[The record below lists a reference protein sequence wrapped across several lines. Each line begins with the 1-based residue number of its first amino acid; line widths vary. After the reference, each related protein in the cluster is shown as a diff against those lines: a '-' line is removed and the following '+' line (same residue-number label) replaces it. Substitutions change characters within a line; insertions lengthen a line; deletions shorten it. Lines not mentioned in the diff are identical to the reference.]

1 MSITAVNI
9 TSVLWY
15 NLRMLKRK
23 QEKRSPLPPNVDAAV
38 AIADVP
44 VKIGLYHGAELLDE
58 YDDVI
63 DLEFNA
69 RTKDGLALGMRMSE
83 LCRNGLK
90 TEDALFTIASEM
102 VKAQGIESLHSLI
115 GTELFK
121 KASGHEIH
129 VHVKR
134 NGEIKFKM
142 PYKG

>member
-1 MSITAVNI
+1 MSMIIKHASNE
-9 TSVLWY
+9 LCY
-15 NLRMLKRK
+15 NLCMGKRK
-23 QEKRSPLPPNVDAAV
+23 QEKRSPLPPNVDADI

-44 VKIGLYHGAELLDE
+44 VKISLYHGEKLINE
-58 YDDVI
+58 YEDVI
-63 DLEFNA
+63 DLEFNY
-69 RTKDGLALGMRMSE
+69 RLETGGVLGIWMSE
-83 LCRNGLK
+83 LYRKGLS

-102 VKAQGIESLHSLI
+102 VKAQAVENVQSLI

-142 PYKG
+142 PIKE